1 MRRRHSSPIGAVLT
15 GTALVIAG
23 CGSGDPGPAP
33 QAGESST
40 TAAQA
45 AATAAQTTA
54 AQTAAAPATAEKGAV
69 PDEVRV
75 CQPGLVDTAATVDDV
90 PKWPGPKPADFMTI
104 TPSSG
109 TCGTLTGEDAR
120 VVYEAAL
127 DNPGA
132 ILEEGQQPGD
142 PAGGLWGLDTVVVLL
157 SVEPI
162 W

>member
-23 CGSGDPGPAP
+23 CGSGDPDPAP
-33 QAGESST
+33 QAGENS
-40 TAAQA
+40 
-45 AATAAQTTA
+45 TTA
-54 AQTAAAPATAEKGAV
+54 AQTAAAQPTATATQTAAPATAEKGAV

-90 PKWPGPKPADFMTI
+90 PKWPGPEPADFMTI

-120 VVYEAAL
+120 AVYEAAL
-127 DNPGA
+127 DHPGA
-132 ILEEGQQPGD
+132 IFEEGQQPGD